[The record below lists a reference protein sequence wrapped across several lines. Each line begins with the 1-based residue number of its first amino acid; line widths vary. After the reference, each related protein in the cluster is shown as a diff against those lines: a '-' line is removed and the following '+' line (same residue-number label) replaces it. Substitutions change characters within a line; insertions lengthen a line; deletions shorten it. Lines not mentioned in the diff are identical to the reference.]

1 MIKEDLPKLSPGE
14 CYYTTNL
21 KGRLFVEEA
30 LLDTGEVVIAAPWG
44 NPRNVIDVINGG
56 ETYLGKGRTHR

>member
-21 KGRLFVEEA
+21 NGRLHLVEA
-30 LLDTGEVVIAAPWG
+30 LLDNGKVVIAAPWFT
-44 NPRNVIDVINGG
+44 PSFVIDVINGG
-56 ETYLGKGRTHR
+56 GTYLGKGRTHR

>member
-1 MIKEDLPKLSPGE
+1 
-14 CYYTTNL
+14 
-21 KGRLFVEEA
+21 VEEA
-30 LLDTGEVVIAAPWG
+30 LLDTGEVVMAAPWN